1 MSFISIS
8 FAVLLL
14 ILLTAYHFI
23 AYNFEKYERNATV
36 FQNVLLLIASIV
48 FYSFADLRFS
58 PFLFYIIIITFLSES
73 FCKNKTSLIIFL
85 ILDLLPL
92 LFVKYIP
99 HILRTQWIFRIRKL
113 NLRLHN
119 YTTI

>member
-8 FAVLLL
+8 FAVLFL
-14 ILLTAYHFI
+14 ILLIAYHFI
-23 AYNFEKYERNATV
+23 AYYFEKDERNATV

-99 HILRTQWIFRIRKL
+99 HILRTQWIFRIRRL
-113 NLRLHN
+113 NLRLRN
-119 YTTI
+119 P